1 MKVLVLSNVPGG
13 VDDIVSLLEGQHSV
27 TAKEA
32 ASAPQE
38 LAEAAAAQLASGSY
52 AMVVV
57 VAKDPVAVS
66 IALNKKEGVVAAVCN
81 TAEEAQLA
89 RRNAANAVVVK
100 EMERGQLD
108 EILSIAISGSG
119 VFKRIG
125 DMARQQ
131 PKAQERLSV
140 KPVPDQKAQKAFAQ
154 GGQAKRQ
161 EREQQ
166 GEAQMPQKPRSGV
179 VGKLK
184 DYLGIV

>member
-13 VDDIVSLLEGQHSV
+13 VDDVVSLLEGQHSV

-32 ASAPQE
+32 AAAPQE
-38 LAEAAAAQLASGSY
+38 LAETAAAQLASGSY

-66 IALNKKEGVVAAVCN
+66 IVLNKKDGVIAAVCN
-81 TAEEAQLA
+81 SAEEAQLA
-89 RRNAANAVVVK
+89 RRNGANAVVVK
-100 EMERGQLD
+100 EMERSQLD
-108 EILSIAISGSG
+108 EVLSLAISGSG

-125 DMARQQ
+125 DIARQQ
-131 PKAQERLSV
+131 PKAQERLSIR
-140 KPVPDQKAQKAFAQ
+140 PVPDQKAQKAFAQ
-154 GGQAKRQ
+154 DRAKRQ
-161 EREQQ
+161 EREQ
-166 GEAQMPQKPRSGV
+166 EAQMPQKPRSGV